1 MSSLDAREEQI
12 QTHLMTNIM
21 TGTDPV
27 YRRLVAM
34 KAVDDQCVKE
44 DNKIDDLIPNGQ
56 EVGQPTVLDA
66 IKLTSC

>member
-1 MSSLDAREEQI
+1 MSSLDVREEKI
-12 QTHLMTNIM
+12 QTHLMSKIM
-21 TGTDPV
+21 TCTDPV

-66 IKLTSC
+66 INLTS